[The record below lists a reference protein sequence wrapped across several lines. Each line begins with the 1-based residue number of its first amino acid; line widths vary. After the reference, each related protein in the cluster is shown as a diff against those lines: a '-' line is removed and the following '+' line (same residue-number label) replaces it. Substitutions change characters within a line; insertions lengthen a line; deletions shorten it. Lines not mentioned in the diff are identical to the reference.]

1 MYCIVRHN
9 QNELNANRSLRATI
23 ALHCASSSTNEAPI
37 YDKVTMTHAHDIVRA
52 WISEVLLG
60 HPGPMAIAM
69 RQRAKFEGWLKFALA
84 AHAEL
89 NGATDVVVEA
99 PISATGITRARSD
112 ISFRWD
118 SVRYDVELKT
128 PNTNW
133 RMPGV
138 AEMTRPITK
147 NFNSIVED
155 ARKANSQD
163 CQPLVAF
170 VIFPVP
176 LGDQRWL
183 KYLDRI
189 SHELQLTLSRESHA
203 TQITL
208 PISPEHSADAVICC
222 FHISPREV
230 QLLNLV

>member
-1 MYCIVRHN
+1 
-9 QNELNANRSLRATI
+9 
-23 ALHCASSSTNEAPI
+23 
-37 YDKVTMTHAHDIVRA
+37 MTHVHNIVRA
-52 WISEVLLG
+52 WISEVLLS

-89 NGATDVVVEA
+89 KGATDVVVEA
-99 PISATGITRARSD
+99 PISATGVTRARSD
-112 ISFRWD
+112 ISFRWN

-138 AEMTRPITK
+138 EKMTRPITK
-147 NFNSIVED
+147 NINSIVED

-163 CQPLVAF
+163 CQPLIAF

-176 LGDQRWL
+176 LGDSRWS
-183 KYLDRI
+183 KYLDQI
-189 SHELQLTLSRESHA
+189 GHELQLTLSCEDHA

-208 PISPEHSADAVICC
+208 PISPTISADVVICC
-222 FHISPREV
+222 FPISPWAAE
-230 QLLNLV
+230 QQA

>member
-1 MYCIVRHN
+1 
-9 QNELNANRSLRATI
+9 
-23 ALHCASSSTNEAPI
+23 
-37 YDKVTMTHAHDIVRA
+37 
-52 WISEVLLG
+52 
-60 HPGPMAIAM
+60 MAIAM

-89 NGATDVVVEA
+89 KGATEVVVEA

-112 ISFRWD
+112 ISFRWN

-133 RMPGV
+133 KMPGV
-138 AEMTRPITK
+138 EKMTRPITK

-163 CQPLVAF
+163 CQPLIAF
-170 VIFPVP
+170 VIFPIP
-176 LGDQRWL
+176 LGDSRWSQ
-183 KYLDRI
+183 YLDRI
-189 SHELQLTLSRESHA
+189 GHELQLTLSREAHV

-208 PISPEHSADAVICC
+208 PISSAHSADVVICC
-222 FHISPREV
+222 FPISPRVAEQLV
-230 QLLNLV
+230 QVAV

>member
-1 MYCIVRHN
+1 
-9 QNELNANRSLRATI
+9 
-23 ALHCASSSTNEAPI
+23 
-37 YDKVTMTHAHDIVRA
+37 
-52 WISEVLLG
+52 
-60 HPGPMAIAM
+60 MAIAM
-69 RQRAKFEGWLKFALA
+69 RQRAKFEGWLKFTLA

-89 NGATDVVVEA
+89 KGAGNVVVEA
-99 PISATGITRARSD
+99 PTSESGVIRGRSD

-118 SVRYDVELKT
+118 GIRYDVELKT

-147 NFNSIVED
+147 NFSSIVED

-176 LGDQRWL
+176 RGDQRWL
-183 KYLDRI
+183 QYLDRI
-189 SHELQLTLSRESHA
+189 GRELDLTLSREAHA

-208 PISPEHSADAVICC
+208 PISPTHSADVVICC
-222 FHISPREV
+222 FPISSRVAEESVKSPAD
-230 QLLNLV
+230 NI

>member
-1 MYCIVRHN
+1 MTEAPSIVR
-9 QNELNANRSLRATI
+9 QWI
-23 ALHCASSSTNEAPI
+23 A
-37 YDKVTMTHAHDIVRA
+37 D
-52 WISEVLLG
+52 VLQE
-60 HPGPMAIAM
+60 HPGPMAIAL

-89 NGATDVVVEA
+89 KGATEVAVEA
-99 PISATGITRARSD
+99 PISAAGHSRGRSD
-112 ISFRWD
+112 ISFRWKGA
-118 SVRYDVELKT
+118 RYDVELKT

-147 NFNSIVED
+147 NFWSIVED

-176 LGDQRWL
+176 VGDDRWL
-183 KYLDRI
+183 RYLNRI
-189 SHELQLTLSRESHA
+189 GEALELVLSRETHA
-203 TQITL
+203 TQLTL
-208 PISPEHSADAVICC
+208 PISSAHSADVVVCC
-222 FHISPREV
+222 FPISARVAER
-230 QLLNLV
+230 LVSNAV

>member
-1 MYCIVRHN
+1 MTQAHEIVR
-9 QNELNANRSLRATI
+9 T
-23 ALHCASSSTNEAPI
+23 
-37 YDKVTMTHAHDIVRA
+37 
-52 WISEVLLG
+52 WISEVLLS

-89 NGATDVVVEA
+89 KGATDVVVEA

-118 SVRYDVELKT
+118 NIRYDVELKT

-138 AEMTRPITK
+138 EKMTRPITK
-147 NFNSIVED
+147 NFKSIVED
-155 ARKANSQD
+155 AHKSNSQD
-163 CQPLVAF
+163 CQPLIAF

-176 LGDQRWL
+176 LGDDRWS
-183 KYLDRI
+183 KYLYRI
-189 SHELQLTLSRESHA
+189 GKALPLTLSCEAHA

-208 PISPEHSADAVICC
+208 PISNVHSADVVICC
-222 FHISPREV
+222 FPFRRKS
-230 QLLNLV
+230 Q

>member
-1 MYCIVRHN
+1 MA
-9 QNELNANRSLRATI
+9 Q
-23 ALHCASSSTNEAPI
+23 
-37 YDKVTMTHAHDIVRA
+37 AHDIVRA
-52 WISEVLLG
+52 WISELLLS

-84 AHAEL
+84 AHAEER
-89 NGATDVVVEA
+89 GATNVVVEA
-99 PISATGITRARSD
+99 PISESGVAGGRSD
-112 ISFRWD
+112 VSFRWEG
-118 SVRYDVELKT
+118 VRYDIELKT

-147 NFNSIVED
+147 NIASIVED

-176 LGDQRWL
+176 RGDDRWL
-183 KYLDRI
+183 QYLDRI
-189 SHELQLTLSRESHA
+189 GHELQLSLSREAHA
-203 TQITL
+203 SQITL
-208 PISPEHSADAVICC
+208 PISSAHSADVVVCC
-222 FHISPREV
+222 FPLSPRV
-230 QLLNLV
+230 AKQLVGNAV

>member
-1 MYCIVRHN
+1 
-9 QNELNANRSLRATI
+9 
-23 ALHCASSSTNEAPI
+23 
-37 YDKVTMTHAHDIVRA
+37 MTHAHDVLRA
-52 WISEVLLG
+52 WISEILLS

-84 AHAEL
+84 SHAEL
-89 NGATDVVVEA
+89 KGATDVMVEA
-99 PISATGITRARSD
+99 PISATGTTRARSD

-118 SVRYDVELKT
+118 GVRYDVELKT

-138 AEMTRPITK
+138 TQLTRPITK

-176 LGDQRWL
+176 PGDDRWQQ
-183 KYLDRI
+183 YLDRI
-189 SHELQLTLSRESHA
+189 GHDLQLTLSRETHA

-208 PISPEHSADAVICC
+208 PISSEHSADVVICC
-222 FHISPREV
+222 FPIPQIV
-230 QLLNLV
+230 AGKLAQVDM

>member
-1 MYCIVRHN
+1 
-9 QNELNANRSLRATI
+9 
-23 ALHCASSSTNEAPI
+23 
-37 YDKVTMTHAHDIVRA
+37 MTHAHDIVRA
-52 WISEVLLG
+52 WISEVLLS

-89 NGATDVVVEA
+89 KGATDVVVEA

-112 ISFRWD
+112 ISFQWN

-133 RMPGV
+133 KMPGV
-138 AEMTRPITK
+138 QKMTRPITK

-155 ARKANSQD
+155 ARKANSQN
-163 CQPLVAF
+163 CQPLIAF

-176 LGDQRWL
+176 LGDTRWSQ
-183 KYLDRI
+183 YLDRI
-189 SHELQLTLSRESHA
+189 SHDLQLTLSCEAHS

-208 PISPEHSADAVICC
+208 PISPAHSADVVICC
-222 FHISPREV
+222 FPISPRVAEQLV
-230 QLLNLV
+230 QVAV